1 MMSCINKHLQGN
13 NRFSSKADLLSSA
26 EVPNFPKRSKMV
38 EHLCFLGIF
47 AEESKA
53 D

>member
-1 MMSCINKHLQGN
+1 MISCINKHLQGN
-13 NRFSSKADLLSSA
+13 SRFSSKADLLSSA
-26 EVPNFPKRSKMV
+26 EVPNLPKRSKMV
-38 EHLCFLGIF
+38 NHLCLLGTS